1 MPPPDICNGTKGELK
16 MLSKFEEQKEKA
28 VKTLGMML
36 DYLGFEATVRGEEKN
51 ERIALKI
58 NSEEPGRIIGKS
70 GQTLENMQY
79 ILNLIMYNNDKEF
92 PRILLD
98 IDGYAGK
105 NRERKGERRERG
117 SRDRRKSESGIPE
130 EALRQQALDA
140 GKEVKRWGEAVTLPL
155 MNPHDRRIIHMTL
168 KDDAELTTESEGE
181 GIMKKVVISLKKEAD
196 A

>member
-1 MPPPDICNGTKGELK
+1 MP
-16 MLSKFEEQKEKA
+16 SKFEEQKEKA
-28 VKTLGMML
+28 VKTLGLML
-36 DYLGFEATVRGEEKN
+36 DYLGLEANVRGEEKN
-51 ERIALKI
+51 ERIAIKI

-79 ILNLIMYNNDKEF
+79 LLNLIMYNKDKEF
-92 PRILLD
+92 PRIMLD
-98 IDGYAGK
+98 IDGYASKG
-105 NRERKGERRERG
+105 RERKGERRERRERG
-117 SRDRRKSESGIPE
+117 GRKSESGIPE

-140 GKEVKRWGEAVTLPL
+140 GKEVKRWGESVTLPL

-181 GIMKKVVISLKKEAD
+181 GTMKKVVISLKKAD

>member
-1 MPPPDICNGTKGELK
+1 
-16 MLSKFEEQKEKA
+16 MLPNFEEKKEKA

-36 DYLGFEATVRGEEKN
+36 DYLGFEANVRGEEKN
-51 ERIALKI
+51 ERIAIKVS
-58 NSEEPGRIIGKS
+58 SEEPGRIIGKS

-92 PRILLD
+92 PRIMID

-105 NRERKGERRERG
+105 KERAPKGQRRERS
-117 SRDRRKSESGIPE
+117 SRSERRKSESGIPE

-181 GIMKKVVISLKKEAD
+181 GTMKKVVISLKKEEA
-196 A
+196 AS

>member
-1 MPPPDICNGTKGELK
+1 MV
-16 MLSKFEEQKEKA
+16 SKFEEQKEKA

-51 ERIALKI
+51 ERIAIKI
-58 NSEEPGRIIGKS
+58 SSEEPGRIIGKS

-79 ILNLIMYNNDKEF
+79 ILNLIMYNKDKEF
-92 PRILLD
+92 PRIMLD

-105 NRERKGERRERG
+105 NRERTSKGPRRERS
-117 SRDRRKSESGIPE
+117 SRERRKGESGIPE

-140 GKEVKRWGEAVTLPL
+140 GKEVKRWGESVTLPL

-181 GIMKKVVISLKKEAD
+181 GTMKKVVISLKKEANQ

>member
-1 MPPPDICNGTKGELK
+1 MT
-16 MLSKFEEQKEKA
+16 SKFEEQKDMA

-36 DYLGFEATVRGEEKN
+36 DYLGLEANVRGEEKN
-51 ERIALKI
+51 ERIAIKI

-79 ILNLIMYNNDKEF
+79 LLNLIMYNGDKEF
-92 PRILLD
+92 PRIMLD
-98 IDGYAGK
+98 IDGYSK
-105 NRERKGERRERG
+105 NRERG
-117 SRDRRKSESGIPE
+117 SRGDRRERGGRSRKSESGIPE

-140 GKEVKRWGEAVTLPL
+140 GKEVKRWGESVTLPL

-181 GIMKKVVISLKKEAD
+181 GTMKKVVISLKK
-196 A
+196 

>member
-1 MPPPDICNGTKGELK
+1 MT
-16 MLSKFEEQKEKA
+16 SKFEEQKDKA

-36 DYLGFEATVRGEEKN
+36 DYLGLEADVRGEEKN
-51 ERIALKI
+51 ERIAIKI

-92 PRILLD
+92 PRIMLD
-98 IDGYAGK
+98 IDGYAK
-105 NRERKGERRERG
+105 NRERSRSDRRERG
-117 SRDRRKSESGIPE
+117 GRSRKSESGIPE

-140 GKEVKRWGEAVTLPL
+140 GKEVKRWGESVTLPL

-181 GIMKKVVISLKKEAD
+181 GTMKKVVISLKK
-196 A
+196 